1 MNWELYLD
9 FFEEASGPRS
19 LERPPDLSLS
29 RSLPFEPLL
38 GEGERDLLEDLSL
51 DFPLF
56 RLLLLELFLGERE
69 RDESDEPE
77 VLGERLRL
85 RLDDFDLD
93 LELFEL
99 R

>member
-1 MNWELYLD
+1 MD
-9 FFEEASGPRS
+9 FLEEASGPRS
-19 LERPPDLSLS
+19 LERPSDLFLS
-29 RSLPFEPLL
+29 RSLPLEPLL
-38 GEGERDLLEDLSL
+38 VEGERDLLEDRYL

-77 VLGERLRL
+77 VLRERLRL
-85 RLDDFDLD
+85 RLDDFDWD
-93 LELFEL
+93 LEFFEL